1 MKPSATRG
9 GCKREE
15 FFFPSIATLRTKS
28 LVPRKSWSA
37 RVARIFRLPESPPRE
52 PRRLI
57 KRAIA
62 PPQADANNRLE
73 RKADKAFLFSP
84 DHGLIACWYRSMC
97 MSRKNRGDRMSGR
110 KWQGTASGVLIGL
123 GVGVG
128 LGILLAPKSGKD
140 TRDQIAGSV
149 KDGVDGAIARGQ
161 QITRRAQRTI
171 DDARELVKDAAEAG
185 EQAYRDAKTTAS

>member
-1 MKPSATRG
+1 MA
-9 GCKREE
+9 
-15 FFFPSIATLRTKS
+15 
-28 LVPRKSWSA
+28 
-37 RVARIFRLPESPPRE
+37 
-52 PRRLI
+52 
-57 KRAIA
+57 
-62 PPQADANNRLE
+62 
-73 RKADKAFLFSP
+73 
-84 DHGLIACWYRSMC
+84 
-97 MSRKNRGDRMSGR
+97 GR
-110 KWQGTASGVLIGL
+110 KWQETATGLLIGI

-128 LGILLAPKSGKD
+128 IGILLAPKSGKD

>member
-1 MKPSATRG
+1 
-9 GCKREE
+9 
-15 FFFPSIATLRTKS
+15 
-28 LVPRKSWSA
+28 
-37 RVARIFRLPESPPRE
+37 
-52 PRRLI
+52 
-57 KRAIA
+57 
-62 PPQADANNRLE
+62 
-73 RKADKAFLFSP
+73 
-84 DHGLIACWYRSMC
+84 
-97 MSRKNRGDRMSGR
+97 MSGR

-171 DDARELVKDAAEAG
+171 DGARELVKDAAEAG